1 MAPVRAR
8 LIDCIHRHAGGVLGS
23 YLDGER
29 QARCDAPAA
38 APRQGLAVHP
48 QSTGYVQLIDAAS
61 LQLLACDQDLTVR
74 LCVQEGD
81 FVHPHRALMEVSSNR
96 KAAAED
102 EDEAVLEGLRATVV
116 IGFERSREG
125 DPRLGF
131 ELLAEIACRS
141 RSPAVNAPPSARA
154 WFAS

>member
-1 MAPVRAR
+1 
-8 LIDCIHRHAGGVLGS
+8 
-23 YLDGER
+23 
-29 QARCDAPAA
+29 
-38 APRQGLAVHP
+38 
-48 QSTGYVQLIDAAS
+48 
-61 LQLLACDQDLTVR
+61 
-74 LCVQEGD
+74 
-81 FVHPHRALMEVSSNR
+81 MEVSSNR

-141 RSPAVNAPPSARA
+141 MSPAVNDPQSARA
-154 WFAS
+154 CVDYLGALLAAAGSRPPADYPPSHSAAGRVAFVRKLGRASGRERVCQYV

>member
-1 MAPVRAR
+1 
-8 LIDCIHRHAGGVLGS
+8 
-23 YLDGER
+23 
-29 QARCDAPAA
+29 
-38 APRQGLAVHP
+38 
-48 QSTGYVQLIDAAS
+48 
-61 LQLLACDQDLTVR
+61 
-74 LCVQEGD
+74 
-81 FVHPHRALMEVSSNR
+81 MEVSSNR

-141 RSPAVNAPPSARA
+141 MSPAVNDPQSARA
-154 WFAS
+154 CVDYLGALLAAAGSRPPADYPPSHSAAGRAAFVRRAVRQPPPLPPRPVVRHRSRR